1 MPAVSGEVAV
11 HPGVTDEQVQ
21 TMNRAGLGEHIHHRY
36 DRELESLRNR
46 VVAMGGL
53 AESQVNDALTALR
66 EHNSELAEYVIR
78 TDHRVN
84 AQEVGIDE
92 DCTYILARRQP
103 AAGDLRMVMAII
115 KTITDIERIGDESEK
130 IARAT
135 LDLESA
141 SFANME
147 VLMQQIDALGLMVVG
162 LLREALDAFV
172 RMDLEAAVK
181 TARKD
186 KDIDKRYFEL
196 LSELIAHMKSE
207 PADVEEFQSL
217 IWVIRALERIGDHS
231 KNICEYIVY
240 LVRGKD
246 VRHTTIDELE
256 QQFGV

>member
-1 MPAVSGEVAV
+1 
-11 HPGVTDEQVQ
+11 
-21 TMNRAGLGEHIHHRY
+21 MNQAGLGEHIHHRF
-36 DRELESLRNR
+36 DRELESLRSR

-53 AESQVNDALTALR
+53 VESQVNDALTALR
-66 EHNSELAEYVIR
+66 EHNAELAEYVIR

-141 SFANME
+141 SFASIE
-147 VLMQQIDALGLMVVG
+147 LLMQQIDALGLMVVG

-172 RMDLEAAVK
+172 RMDMEAAVK
-181 TARKD
+181 IARKD

-196 LSELIAHMKSE
+196 LSELIAHMKTE
-207 PADVEEFQSL
+207 PAGVEEFQSL

-256 QQFGV
+256 QQFGI

>member
-1 MPAVSGEVAV
+1 
-11 HPGVTDEQVQ
+11 
-21 TMNRAGLGEHIHHRY
+21 MNRAGLGEHIHHRY

-66 EHNSELAEYVIR
+66 EQNTELAEYVIR
-78 TDHRVN
+78 TDHRLN

-135 LDLESA
+135 IDLVAAGFTSMD
-141 SFANME
+141 S
-147 VLMQQIDALGLMVVG
+147 LMQQIDGLGQMVVSV
-162 LLREALDAFV
+162 LREALDAFV
-172 RMDLEAAVK
+172 RMDMEAAVRA
-181 TARKD
+181 ARKD
-186 KDIDKRYFEL
+186 KEVDARYFEL
-196 LSELIAHMKSE
+196 LAELIAHMKSE
-207 PADVEEFQSL
+207 PAEIEEYQSL

-246 VRHTTIDELE
+246 VRHTTIDEIE

>member
-1 MPAVSGEVAV
+1 M
-11 HPGVTDEQVQ
+11 T
-21 TMNRAGLGEHIHHRY
+21 RAGLGEHIHHRY
-36 DRELESLRNR
+36 DRELDSLRSR

-53 AESQVNDALTALR
+53 VESQVKDALTALH
-66 EHNSELAEYVIR
+66 EKNAELAEYVIR

-84 AQEVGIDE
+84 AQEVCIDE

-130 IARAT
+130 IARVT
-135 LDLESA
+135 IDLESA
-141 SFANME
+141 SFASME
-147 VLMQQIDALGLMVVG
+147 ILMQQIDALGQMVAG
-162 LLREALDAFV
+162 MLREALDAFV

-181 TARKD
+181 TARQD
-186 KDIDKRYFEL
+186 KEVDKRYVEL
-196 LSELIAHMKSE
+196 LAELTAHMKSD
-207 PADVEEFQSL
+207 PADIEDFQSL
-217 IWVIRALERIGDHS
+217 IWVTRALERIGDHA

-246 VRHTTIDELE
+246 VRHTTIDEIE

>member
-1 MPAVSGEVAV
+1 MN
-11 HPGVTDEQVQ
+11 Q
-21 TMNRAGLGEHIHHRY
+21 TGLGEHIHHRF

-46 VVAMGGL
+46 VVSMGGL

-66 EHNSELAEYVIR
+66 EQNTELADYVIR

-84 AQEVGIDE
+84 AQEVSIDE

-135 LDLESA
+135 IELEA
-141 SFANME
+141 AGFANTG
-147 VLMQQIDALGLMVVG
+147 VLMQQIDGLGLMVVG

-172 RMDLEAAVK
+172 RMDMESAVK

-186 KDIDKRYFEL
+186 KDVDKRYFEL
-196 LSELIAHMKSE
+196 LAELIDHMKTD
-207 PADVEEFQSL
+207 PADIEEFQSL
-217 IWVIRALERIGDHS
+217 IWVVRALERIGDHA

-246 VRHTTIDELE
+246 VRHTTIDEID

>member
-1 MPAVSGEVAV
+1 
-11 HPGVTDEQVQ
+11 
-21 TMNRAGLGEHIHHRY
+21 MNRVGLGEHIHHRY
-36 DRELESLRNR
+36 DRELDSLRNR

-66 EHNSELAEYVIR
+66 EQNTELAEYVIR

-84 AQEVGIDE
+84 AQEVCIDE

-135 LDLESA
+135 IDLVAAGFTSMDA
-141 SFANME
+141 
-147 VLMQQIDALGLMVVG
+147 LMQQVDGLGQMVVSV
-162 LLREALDAFV
+162 LRDALDAFV
-172 RMDLEAAVK
+172 RMDMEAAVR

-186 KDIDKRYFEL
+186 KEVDARYFEL
-196 LSELIAHMKSE
+196 LAELIAHMKSE
-207 PADVEEFQSL
+207 PAGIEEYQSL
-217 IWVIRALERIGDHS
+217 IWVIRALERIGDHA

-246 VRHTTIDELE
+246 VRHTTIDEIE